1 MKKTAFS
8 ILLAISLVAVSA
20 CSKPG
25 DYDFSSMENLATS
38 VAIQAQREE
47 ISEEKVQAL
56 MLNLTMN
63 SDLMDKA
70 MEGKV
75 NENDLEKEMLKSL
88 KKKMSGKTLSELLK
102 NEK

>member
-1 MKKTAFS
+1 
-8 ILLAISLVAVSA
+8 
-20 CSKPG
+20 
-25 DYDFSSMENLATS
+25 
-38 VAIQAQREE
+38 
-47 ISEEKVQAL
+47 